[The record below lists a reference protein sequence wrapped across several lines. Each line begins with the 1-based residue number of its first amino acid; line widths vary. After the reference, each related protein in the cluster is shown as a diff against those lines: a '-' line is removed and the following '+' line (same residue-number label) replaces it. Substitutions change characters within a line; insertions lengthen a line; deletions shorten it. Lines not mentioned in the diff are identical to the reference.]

1 MGISSLFLLFSG
13 VIQTTP
19 NPICADVYI
28 GSQGPYRFLVDT
40 GAETSLMDSKL
51 ADELSL
57 QPEFRVEMI
66 TQHGAS
72 LVPGANL
79 RTLRVAQQALP
90 QTEVVFVDIA
100 EARRVAPS
108 VRGVLG
114 LNALS
119 GFDFTL
125 SPPSGRLDLT
135 ATRPAGEVV
144 PFSRVEGRIALRTQ
158 MGRESLT
165 LILDSGSTHVV
176 LFRTPAAMAK
186 TRSVSGTFT
195 TLDGA
200 RSVVPTVW
208 TADMVFTDRLR
219 VGMLPAAVVE
229 RKETQ
234 VEGLLPAS
242 VFKQIHVDQTRGELV
257 LVR

>member
-1 MGISSLFLLFSG
+1 MGVANLLFLFSG

-19 NPICADVYI
+19 YPVFADVYI
-28 GSQGPYRFLVDT
+28 GTQGPYRFLVDT
-40 GAETSLMDSKL
+40 GAETSLIDSRL
-51 ADELSL
+51 AAELRL

-66 TQHGAS
+66 TQ
-72 LVPGANL
+72 LTKRVVPAANL
-79 RTLRVAQQALP
+79 RTLRVAQQTLP
-90 QTEVVFVDIA
+90 ETEVAFVDVT
-100 EARRVAPS
+100 EARLMAPS
-108 VRGVLG
+108 VKGVLG

-119 GFDFTL
+119 GLDFTL
-125 SPPSGRLDLT
+125 SPESGRLDL
-135 ATRPAGEVV
+135 AAQRPEGEVV
-144 PFSRVEGRIALRTQ
+144 PFSRIEGRIAVKTQ

-186 TRSVSGTFT
+186 TRPVSATFT

-208 TADMVFTDRLR
+208 TADLVFTDRLR

-229 RKETQ
+229 RKGTQ

-242 VFKQIHVDQTRGELV
+242 IFKQVHVDQTRGELV